1 MDAIVEVS
9 ISQHTFQLL
18 IMTLNRLFNVF
29 KLVSSGTV
37 DILRKKPSELIQHN
51 II

>member
-9 ISQHTFQLL
+9 ISQHMFQLL
-18 IMTLNRLFNVF
+18 IMSLNRLLNVF

-37 DILRKKPSELIQHN
+37 EIEEKELIQHN
-51 II
+51 TI